1 MTFPRSAP
9 GFGGLNPPRCTELR
23 RGRGDWGWHGEGHP
37 PTPPQASAA
46 AGLGVSGGA
55 QWGTPTF
62 LPPAKALLRFKAG
75 CKGNERGA
83 GAGEG
88 VLGGEHSF
96 APSPSPKSLCKAPL
110 SSPGQPPTGILGG
123 GGGHRQREQ
132 QPPCKKGEN
141 CPKTTPEPSWGVPAL
156 GHWLSPGWYWGSVA
170 VK

>member
-9 GFGGLNPPRCTELR
+9 GFGGLNPPRCTELS
-23 RGRGDWGWHGEGHP
+23 RGRGDCGWHGEGHP
-37 PTPPQASAA
+37 PTKASAA

-88 VLGGEHSF
+88 GLGRGAQLCHLSESKIFVQSPLVLPRATPNRHF
-96 APSPSPKSLCKAPL
+96 
-110 SSPGQPPTGILGG
+110 GG
-123 GGGHRQREQ
+123 GGGTGKGSNNRPAKRGRIAQK
-132 QPPCKKGEN
+132 PPQ
-141 CPKTTPEPSWGVPAL
+141 SPA
-156 GHWLSPGWYWGSVA
+156 GGCQHWVTGCLPVGTGARWR
-170 VK
+170 

>member
-123 GGGHRQREQ
+123 GGGGTGKGSNNRPAKRGRIAQK
-132 QPPCKKGEN
+132 PPQSPAGGCQHWVTG
-141 CPKTTPEPSWGVPAL
+141 CPPVGTGARWR
-156 GHWLSPGWYWGSVA
+156 
-170 VK
+170 